1 MSLIIAGGW
10 TMVPL
15 LLISIIVCAIVI
27 DRMLVYSWNP
37 MPSPEQLNNLLNFLK
52 QGKEE
57 EASKVL
63 ASFSWLSSFSAALR
77 DKNMSPDLY
86 ENNIV
91 EGILEI
97 REFLE
102 KRLSLLNTLAKIAP
116 LLGLL
121 GTVIG
126 MIQTFSVVATLSK
139 GINMEALA
147 DGIWQALITTA
158 TGLIIAIPAILLY
171 HVFLS
176 LEEKRLNKLNQIGSV
191 ACLVQK
197 EGKQGA

>member
-1 MSLIIAGGW
+1 
-10 TMVPL
+10 
-15 LLISIIVCAIVI
+15 
-27 DRMLVYSWNP
+27 
-37 MPSPEQLNNLLNFLK
+37 
-52 QGKEE
+52 
-57 EASKVL
+57 
-63 ASFSWLSSFSAALR
+63 
-77 DKNMSPDLY
+77 MSPDLY

-147 DGIWQALITTA
+147 GRYLASLDHYRQ
-158 TGLIIAIPAILLY
+158 PVDHCHSAILLY
-171 HVFLS
+171 HVIPVF
-176 LEEKRLNKLNQIGSV
+176 G
-191 ACLVQK
+191 
-197 EGKQGA
+197 GKTV

>member
-15 LLISIIVCAIVI
+15 LLISIVVCAIVI

-37 MPSPEQLNNLLNFLK
+37 MPSAEQMKSLIGSLK
-52 QGKEE
+52 SRNVKEAGKILG
-57 EASKVL
+57 SY
-63 ASFSWLSSFSAALR
+63 SWLSSFSSAIEN
-77 DKNMSPDLY
+77 KQESPELY
-86 ENNIV
+86 ENNVV
-91 EGILEI
+91 EEILEI
-97 REFLE
+97 RTFLE

-126 MIQTFSVVATLSK
+126 MIQTFSVVASLSK

-191 ACLVQK
+191 ACLMQK
-197 EGKQGA
+197 EGK

>member
-15 LLISIIVCAIVI
+15 LLISIVVCAIVI

-37 MPSPEQLNNLLNFLK
+37 MPSTDQLKSLIDFLK
-52 QGKEE
+52 SGKEK
-57 EASKVL
+57 EAGKILGSY
-63 ASFSWLSSFSAALR
+63 SWLSSFSSAIENR
-77 DKNMSPDLY
+77 QMSPELY
-86 ENNIV
+86 ENNVV
-91 EGILEI
+91 EEILDI
-97 REFLE
+97 RAFLE

-126 MIQTFSVVATLSK
+126 MIQTFSVVASLSK

-176 LEEKRLNKLNQIGSV
+176 LEEKRLNKLNQLGSV
-191 ACLVQK
+191 ACLMQK
-197 EGKQGA
+197 EGK

>member
-15 LLISIIVCAIVI
+15 LLISIVVCAIVI

-37 MPSPEQLNNLLNFLK
+37 MPSKEQWNSLVNALK
-52 QGKEE
+52 SGNEKEAGKILG
-57 EASKVL
+57 SYP
-63 ASFSWLSSFSAALR
+63 WLSPFSTVIEN
-77 DKNMSPDLY
+77 KKMSPELY
-86 ENNIV
+86 ENNV
-91 EGILEI
+91 VGGILEI

-102 KRLSLLNTLAKIAP
+102 KRLSLLNTLAKVAP

-126 MIQTFSVVATLSK
+126 MIQTFSVVAALSK

-176 LEEKRLNKLNQIGSV
+176 MEEKRLNKLNQIGSV
-191 ACLVQK
+191 ACLMQK
-197 EGKQGA
+197 EGK